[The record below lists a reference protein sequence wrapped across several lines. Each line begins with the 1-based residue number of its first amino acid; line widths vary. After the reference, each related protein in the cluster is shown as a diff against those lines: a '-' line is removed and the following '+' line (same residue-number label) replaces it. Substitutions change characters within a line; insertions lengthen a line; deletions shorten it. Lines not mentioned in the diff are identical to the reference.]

1 MKPLF
6 LPLASLFV
14 TLYSVLANEVQI
26 PVVLDILKPGCP
38 SSIPKIAI
46 IGISLL
52 CFLTT
57 GAGAG
62 GASTAYHLARLAN
75 DIAKNVSIT
84 IYERSGYIGGRST
97 TINVFD
103 DVRYPVELGMTLR
116 QFGLIR

>member
-1 MKPLF
+1 MKRLF

-14 TLYSVLANEVQI
+14 TSYFVLANEVQI
-26 PVVLDILKPGCP
+26 PVILDILEPACP

-46 IGISLL
+46 IGISQLCLL
-52 CFLTT
+52 TI

-62 GASTAYHLARLAN
+62 GASTAYHLARLAS
-75 DIAKNVSIT
+75 DIGKTLSIT

-97 TINVFD
+97 TVNVFD

-116 QFGLIR
+116 QFDLIR